1 MVKTVRALDRGLDLL
16 EVLNAHDGADI
27 ATLSEGANLS
37 RGTAYRMMETLIARG
52 LVTKGSDG
60 ARYWLTKN
68 VRALS
73 DGYTEDSLMVQA
85 ARPYLDALCEKT
97 EWPVSLTLPLGIK
110 MVVRAHTDVLTPLV
124 LVKIPIGHAVSMIN
138 SGAGVVYLAHCT
150 DHQRKVLLSMIFKSP
165 VVDSFEQSLRDRS
178 VVDTLLRETQE
189 RGYSYLS
196 TDETHA
202 ALGVPIM
209 LGVHPVA
216 ALSVRYFTSAVS
228 KTDAVKLH
236 LDIAKQAAADI
247 SEAWA
252 TLRNPEQTK

>member
-27 ATLSEGANLS
+27 TTLSDGATLS

-52 LVTKGSDG
+52 LVNKGSDG
-60 ARYWLTKN
+60 SSYWLTEN

-73 DGYTEDSLMVQA
+73 DGYTEDSLMVQV

-138 SGAGVVYLAHCT
+138 SGAGLVYLAYCT
-150 DHQRKVLLSMIFKSP
+150 EHQRKVLLNMIFESP
-165 VVDSFEQSLRDRS
+165 VVDSFEQSLRDKS
-178 VVDTLLRETQE
+178 VVDTLIRETRE

-209 LGVHPVA
+209 LGEQPVA

-228 KTDAVKLH
+228 KADAARLH
-236 LDIAKQAAADI
+236 LEVAKKTAADI
-247 SEAWA
+247 SKAWA
-252 TLRNPEQTK
+252 ALRHQ